1 VDGAGQRAGRAT
13 PGGCGGSSPW
23 RALRVRA
30 ALVSAGVTGLA
41 LTALPAIPASA
52 GSAARPASA
61 AAIDGGSALASAQFV
76 ARPQVA
82 PAGSGLRQGCAT
94 PAMPGQM
101 ACMVLIRRGARLA
114 GPDAGSPDGYTPQDL
129 QGAYGLTAAAAK
141 PGGGETIAVVDA
153 FNDAN
158 AASDLAQYRAKFGL
172 PACTT
177 ASGCLTIMNEHGG
190 TKLPKS
196 DSSGGWELEESL
208 DLDMVSAI
216 CPNCS
221 IVLLEADSASISDL
235 ATAERTASRVPGVD
249 AVSNSWGSGAEF
261 IGENQF
267 DQDFYAPGVAIVAA
281 GGDDGYGTQYPAV
294 SPYVTAAGGT
304 SLLGSGS
311 SWTQTAWSG
320 VGSGCSSLEPKPPW
334 QTEDDRSP
342 DGCLNRTINDVSAD
356 ADPSP
361 GVAIYDTIKDSG
373 IGGVPGWT
381 SVGGTSVA
389 TAIIAATYALADIV
403 AGGPHSGLIS
413 GTFPAS
419 YPYRATSG
427 LTDVTGGSNGTC
439 ESYRQ
444 YLCNGVTGYDG
455 PTGLGTPAGTSA
467 FTAKLA
473 DEVTV
478 ADPGTLVVAG
488 GAKLYMA
495 LNYEPGT
502 EAPTFSTTP
511 ASLPGSLY
519 VDGYGFLRGTAPTK
533 PGVYPITVSA
543 AVSGVGTGST
553 SFTLVVVPAMRAAHP
568 GRGEVRLDGGND
580 CLTVTGSR
588 ARIESCAG
596 HSDQQWELVPG
607 GSLAGTGQLKNRGRC
622 LAVGAGTG
630 AGADVQ
636 KCGKS
641 TRQQWTYQGS
651 DRFRNEAA
659 SLCLAIRGTATA
671 GKQPVDWACGPAS
684 SWQLPAAPVLSAVA
698 GRCLNDPGARSASG
712 TRIQVAA
719 CTSGSGQR
727 WVSERNQTLEIAGK
741 CVTVTG
747 SSLLDGA
754 AIVLARCTEKL
765 PQQWLRGPN
774 GELMNANSGRC
785 LADPSNSTRSGT
797 ALVQE
802 DCYSLPGEIWTVS

>member
-1 VDGAGQRAGRAT
+1 V
-13 PGGCGGSSPW
+13 
-23 RALRVRA
+23 L
-30 ALVSAGVTGLA
+30 AGVTSAGLI
-41 LTALPAIPASA
+41 ALPATTPAAAVSA
-52 GSAARPASA
+52 SRPAA
-61 AAIDGGSALASAQFV
+61 AAATGGGSGLASAQFV
-76 ARPQVA
+76 TRPQVA
-82 PAGSGLRQGCAT
+82 SARSGLRQGCAT
-94 PAMPGQM
+94 PTRPGQM

-114 GPDAGSPDGYTPQDL
+114 GPDASSTGGYTPQDL

-141 PGGGETIAVVDA
+141 PGDGETVAVVDA
-153 FNDAN
+153 FNDPN
-158 AASDLAQYRAKFGL
+158 AASDLAQYRSKFGL

-177 ASGCLTIMNEHGG
+177 ASGCLTIMNEYGG
-190 TKLPKS
+190 TKLPDS

-216 CPNCS
+216 CPGCS

-267 DQDFYAPGVAIVAA
+267 DPDFYAPGVAIVAA
-281 GGDDGYGTQYPAV
+281 GGDDGYGTQYPAA

-304 SLLGSGS
+304 TLLGSGS
-311 SWTQTAWSG
+311 SWTQSAWNG
-320 VGSGCSSLEPKPPW
+320 VGSGCSSLEPKPSW

-342 DGCLNRTINDVSAD
+342 DGCLNRTMDDVSAD

-361 GVAIYDTIKDSG
+361 GVAVYDSVRESDL
-373 IGGVPGWT
+373 GGVPDWT

-403 AGGPHSGLIS
+403 AGGPHRGLVT
-413 GTFPAS
+413 GTFPAA
-419 YPYRATSG
+419 YPYQATGG

-439 ESYRQ
+439 ESYRR

-455 PTGLGTPAGTSA
+455 PTGLGSPAGTSA
-467 FTAKLA
+467 FTEQPA
-473 DEVTV
+473 DEVTIT
-478 ADPGTLVVAG
+478 DPGTLVVAG
-488 GAKLYMA
+488 GAKLYTA

-502 EAPTFSTTP
+502 ESPTFSTTP
-511 ASLPGSLY
+511 SSLPGSLY
-519 VDGYGFLRGTAPTK
+519 VDPYGFLRGSAPTK
-533 PGVYPITVSA
+533 PGIYPITVSA
-543 AVSGVGTGST
+543 AVSGVGTGTT
-553 SFTLVVVPAMRAAHP
+553 SFRLVVLPAMRAAHP
-568 GRGEVRLDGGND
+568 GTGEVRLDGAGH
-580 CLTVTGSR
+580 CLTVTGS
-588 ARIESCAG
+588 AVRIETCAG
-596 HSDQQWELVPG
+596 HSDQKWEFVPG
-607 GSLAGTGQLKNRGRC
+607 GSLAGTGQLKNDGKC
-622 LAVGAGTG
+622 LAVGAGSG
-630 AGADVQ
+630 AKAAVQ

-659 SLCLAIRGTATA
+659 SLCLAIRGKATA

-698 GRCLNDPGARSASG
+698 RHCLTDPGARSASG

-741 CVTVTG
+741 CLTVKG
-747 SSLLDGA
+747 SSMLDGA
-754 AIVLARCTEKL
+754 AVVLARCTGKL

-785 LADPSNSTRSGT
+785 LADPNNSARSGT

-802 DCYSLPGEIWTVS
+802 DCYSLPGEIWTVT